1 MPELASCKQNLHSRN
16 RRQRPPM
23 PGHADIGPARQP
35 APSQLMGRSG
45 SLAMPSLEGV
55 AVAHRYSG
63 GDRLTLD
70 LARALVELDIGAPE
84 DWETAAYDPTSL
96 IEATLGRWI
105 EDHGGEAIRHRFDL
119 TATICSFLDEYSE
132 RRDGSPASGRLYLTV
147 ESDAAAYLVLGPVL
161 RLLEQECPGLAAS
174 FFETFTSALNRWLRV
189 YDYRDA
195 QDRVQMW
202 REWMEEDGGQG
213 QYEIPD
219 VEGCIPECLKRKR
232 LGRSEMAKLG
242 SRIKRTEARKLVTG
256 VVDMAKAAESAE
268 RPELTEETSEQ
279 LCDTNP
285 PLPGL
290 MAVFSENDAVEG
302 CFDEDMQ
309 NAFECMPEPS
319 LIIPFDVR
327 DLGSIRGAFEIFGVA
342 CRTIALAS
350 SLMDLMPGNERWVR
364 ESAREERP

>member
-1 MPELASCKQNLHSRN
+1 MPELASREQNLYPRT
-16 RRQRPPM
+16 RRQHPPM
-23 PGHADIGPARQP
+23 PGHADNGTARQP

-70 LARALVELDIGAPE
+70 LARALVELDLGVSR

-96 IEATLGRWI
+96 IEVTLGRWI
-105 EDHGGEAIRHRFDL
+105 EGHGGEAIRHRFDL

-132 RRDGSPASGRLYLTV
+132 RRAGQPASGRLYLTV

-161 RLLEQECPGLAAS
+161 QLLEREHPRLAAS
-174 FFETFTSALNRWLRV
+174 VFETFTSALNRWLRV

-202 REWMEEDGGQG
+202 REWMEEDGGEG

-219 VEGCIPECLKRKR
+219 VDACTPECLKRKR
-232 LGRSEMAKLG
+232 LGRSEVAKIG
-242 SRIKRTEARKLVTG
+242 SRIKRTEARRLVTG
-256 VVDMAKAAESAE
+256 VVDMAKAAERAE
-268 RPELTEETSEQ
+268 RPKLTDEMSEQ
-279 LCDTNP
+279 LFDTNP

-290 MAVFSENDAVEG
+290 VAVFSENDAVEG

-309 NAFECMPEPS
+309 NAFECTPEPGV
-319 LIIPFDVR
+319 IIPFDVR
-327 DLGSIRGAFEIFGVA
+327 DLGSVRGAFEIFGVA

-364 ESAREERP
+364 